1 MHKRNSDLP
10 IYKYDK
16 IIEFLT
22 SLLNGAKGIESIL
35 ALFFGQFGALMGAP
49 GVTNVSLAYLG
60 VDKTG

>member
-1 MHKRNSDLP
+1 MHKQNSYLP

-35 ALFFGQFGALMGAP
+35 ALMGAP
-49 GVTNVSLAYLG
+49 GVTNVSLAYLD